1 MRHALELGALYSFPL
16 LNVVMLDN
24 RNNGPIREG
33 ILMKLIDQP
42 RAPNPRRVNIFLAE
56 KGIEIPTEELNIPG
70 KEHLTPEIKSLNPVQ
85 TLPILVLDDGT
96 AISESVAICRYF
108 EELQPEPPLM
118 GTTPLEKATIEMWQ
132 RRMELNLMNNVAAVF
147 RHSHPAMAELEVPQ
161 VADWAEA
168 NRPRVQRALEMLDA
182 QLANNQYVAGNS
194 YSIADITA
202 LVGVD
207 FTKMGRIEVPDTL
220 TNLARWRAEVSSRP
234 SAKAG
239 MSKS

>member
-1 MRHALELGALYSFPL
+1 MELY
-16 LNVVMLDN
+16 
-24 RNNGPIREG
+24 
-33 ILMKLIDQP
+33 DQP

-56 KGIEIPTEELNIPG
+56 KRINVPTRELNIPA
-70 KEHLTPEIKSLNPVQ
+70 KEHLTDEVRALNPVQ

-96 AISESVAICRYF
+96 AISESIAICRYF

-132 RRMELNLMNNVAAVF
+132 RRMELNLINPIASVF

-161 VADWAEA
+161 IKEWSEA
-168 NRPRVQRALEMLDA
+168 NRPRVLKGLEMLNV
-182 QLANNQYVAGNS
+182 QLAKNQYVAGDR

-207 FTKMGRIEVPDTL
+207 FAKMGRVDVPENL
-220 TNLARWRAEVSSRP
+220 TNLARWRAEVSARP

-239 MSKS
+239 LS

>member
-1 MRHALELGALYSFPL
+1 
-16 LNVVMLDN
+16 
-24 RNNGPIREG
+24 
-33 ILMKLIDQP
+33 MKLIDQP
-42 RAPNPRRVNIFLAE
+42 RAPDPRRVNIFLAE
-56 KGIEIPTEELNIPG
+56 KGIEVPSEILNLPG
-70 KEHLTPEIKSLNPVQ
+70 KEHLTPEIKALNPFQ

-96 AISESVAICRYF
+96 AISESMAICRYF
-108 EELQPEPPLM
+108 EELHPDPPLM

-161 VADWAEA
+161 VAEWAEA
-168 NRPRVQRALEMLDA
+168 NRPRVQRGLEILDA
-182 QLANNQYVAGNS
+182 QLADNAYVAGGK
-194 YSIADITA
+194 YTVAEITA

-207 FTKMGRIEVPDTL
+207 FTKMGRIEVPEKL

-239 MSKS
+239 MS

>member
-1 MRHALELGALYSFPL
+1 MELY
-16 LNVVMLDN
+16 
-24 RNNGPIREG
+24 
-33 ILMKLIDQP
+33 DQP

-56 KGIEIPTEELNIPG
+56 KRITVPTRELNIPA
-70 KEHLTPEIKSLNPVQ
+70 KEHLTDEVRALNPVQ

-96 AISESVAICRYF
+96 AISESIAICRYF
-108 EELQPEPPLM
+108 EELHPEPPLM

-132 RRMELNLMNNVAAVF
+132 RRMELNLINPIASVF

-161 VADWAEA
+161 IKEWSEA
-168 NRPRVQRALEMLDA
+168 NRPRVLKGLEMLNV
-182 QLANNQYVAGNS
+182 QLAKNQYVAGDR

-207 FTKMGRIEVPDTL
+207 FAKMGRVDVPDNL
-220 TNLARWRAEVSSRP
+220 TNLARWRAEVSARP

-239 MSKS
+239 LS

>member
-1 MRHALELGALYSFPL
+1 MELY
-16 LNVVMLDN
+16 
-24 RNNGPIREG
+24 
-33 ILMKLIDQP
+33 DQP

-56 KGIEIPTEELNIPG
+56 KRINVPTRELNIPA
-70 KEHLTPEIKSLNPVQ
+70 KEHLTDEVRALNPVQ

-96 AISESVAICRYF
+96 AISESIAICRYF
-108 EELQPEPPLM
+108 EELHPEPPLM

-132 RRMELNLMNNVAAVF
+132 RRMELNLINPIASVF

-161 VADWAEA
+161 IKEWSEA
-168 NRPRVQRALEMLDA
+168 NRPRVLKGLEMLDA
-182 QLANNQYVAGNS
+182 QLAKNQYVAGDR

-207 FTKMGRIEVPDTL
+207 FAKMGRVDVPENL
-220 TNLARWRAEVSSRP
+220 TNLARWRAEVSARP

-239 MSKS
+239 LS

>member
-1 MRHALELGALYSFPL
+1 
-16 LNVVMLDN
+16 
-24 RNNGPIREG
+24 
-33 ILMKLIDQP
+33 MKLIDQP

-56 KGIEIPTEELNIPG
+56 KGIEIPTQVLNIPA
-70 KEHLTPEIKSLNPVQ
+70 KEHLTDEIKALNPVQ

-96 AISESVAICRYF
+96 AISESMAICRYF
-108 EELQPEPPLM
+108 EELHPEPPLM

-132 RRMELNLMNNVAAVF
+132 RRMELNLMGPVAAVF

-161 VADWAEA
+161 VAEWAEA
-168 NRPRVQRALEMLDA
+168 NRPRVQKALEMLDA
-182 QLANNQYVAGNS
+182 QLADHRFVAGDAFTV
-194 YSIADITA
+194 ADITA

-207 FTKMGRIEVPDTL
+207 FTKMGRIDVPEHL

-239 MSKS
+239 L

>member
-1 MRHALELGALYSFPL
+1 
-16 LNVVMLDN
+16 
-24 RNNGPIREG
+24 
-33 ILMKLIDQP
+33 MKLIDQP

-56 KGIEIPTEELNIPG
+56 KGIEVPSEVLNLPG
-70 KEHLTPEIKSLNPVQ
+70 KEHLTPEIEALNPLQ
-85 TLPILVLDDGT
+85 ALPILLLDDGT
-96 AISESVAICRYF
+96 AISESMAICRYF
-108 EELQPEPPLM
+108 EELHPDPPLM

-168 NRPRVQRALEMLDA
+168 NRPRVQRGLEILDA
-182 QLANNQYVAGNS
+182 QLADNAYVAGDK
-194 YSIADITA
+194 YTVADITA

-207 FTKMGRIEVPDTL
+207 FTKMGRIEVPETL

-234 SAKAG
+234 SAKVG
-239 MSKS
+239 MS